1 MSVKTKATGH
11 SKLNNSLGCLDQP
24 DPGADVFKSEYM
36 KSVILQQK
44 KYMTFLYQSLHHIKG
59 LWNLPA
65 CILENLS
72 SGQFSS
78 VSGTQ
83 TLFSFEW

>member
-1 MSVKTKATGH
+1 MSLKTKATDD
-11 SKLNNSLGCLDQP
+11 SKLNNSLGSLDQP
-24 DPGADVFKSEYM
+24 GPGSDMCLKSEYM

-44 KYMTFLYQSLHHIKG
+44 KYESFHHIKR

-83 TLFSFEW
+83 TLFSFE